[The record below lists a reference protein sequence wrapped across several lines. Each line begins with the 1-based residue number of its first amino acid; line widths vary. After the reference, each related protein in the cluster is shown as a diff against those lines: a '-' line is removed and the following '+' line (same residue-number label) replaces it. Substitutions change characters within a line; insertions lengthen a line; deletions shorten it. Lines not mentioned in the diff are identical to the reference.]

1 MFCLIVDDKPLFY
14 TADLDQIQN
23 YLHILHDSKMKEKR
37 GCERNY
43 IVVRGFNEKDPTDKS
58 KWETV
63 YKTCNRCHKILKIE
77 YFINNSDKEV
87 GSCAFCRKIRE
98 MRYNHNAAEYT
109 PADVMNEV
117 EKRFGS
123 IDASVI
129 TRKPDIDVESTHY
142 ERSPANI
149 AKKLFKT
156 GSSSNT
162 IIIPKNIGEPKK
174 EPTSLFYTPFK
185 KDLKKAVASVNGV
198 KRWSFYYLYPSS
210 QPKITSS
217 AFPMDDYPNG
227 VKKVGKDDAWVNFS
241 LVCYTKN
248 EKEAKELVEKFMKK
262 HAKELKK
269 AEEELDSKISQW
281 DFYK

>member
-14 TADLDQIQN
+14 TTDLDQIQS
-23 YLHILHDSKMKEKR
+23 YLHVLHDAKMKEKH

-58 KWETV
+58 KWRTV
-63 YKTCNRCHKILKIE
+63 YKTCNRCHKILKVE

-98 MRYNHNAAEYT
+98 MRYNHNADKYT
-109 PADVMNEV
+109 PVDVMNEV
-117 EKRFGS
+117 EKRFGE
-123 IDASVI
+123 IDASSL

-156 GSSSNT
+156 GRSSNT
-162 IIIPKNIGEPKK
+162 IIIPKNIGESKK

-185 KDLKKAVASVNGV
+185 KDSKKAVASVNGV

-217 AFPMDDYPNG
+217 VFPMDDYPNG

-248 EKEAKELVEKFMKK
+248 EKEAKEMVEKFMKK
-262 HAKELKK
+262 HVKDLKK
-269 AEEELDSKISQW
+269 AEEELDSKIPQW